1 MATNKY
7 VGSRYVP
14 KYFGAWN
21 AATAYEALSIVS
33 DAEGV
38 YTYTSK
44 RPVPAGTPVSN
55 TTYWAQS
62 GTLSESMQ
70 MGVISHVDSTKA
82 DDANISANKLNLTFA
97 SDFTMNDSTEKALN
111 LDTTVQ
117 SGTYGI
123 NPSLC
128 QNVPEELKTSA
139 DVCQL
144 YVYVL
149 NVDKYTQTLV
159 CPKKGTQYV
168 RINDGTGWSPWL
180 MTGFTPAY
188 ATKQGAG
195 LVQLGDGLKAENAS
209 GLTSIDHDATLHVSA
224 GKVGV
229 MVGEHM
235 ETDGSGAV
243 SPMIASTANPGIVQV
258 GDGLSVTPEGVLSA
272 AGASDEWVEVPVHS
286 ISALQATTAKVYK
299 NERTKICQVF
309 VHVATA
315 KNTSSGGNYTVSN
328 MVNFTGLPMALTADG
343 SKYLY
348 IAQTKLFANLGLHI
362 GFGLTNDDAT
372 NTAKLYA
379 DDLYVYYISGMNVLQ
394 GDFMFFYRYI

>member
-14 KYFGAWN
+14 KYFGTWN

-33 DAEGV
+33 DGEGV

-55 TTYWAQS
+55 TAYWAQS

-70 MGVISHVDSTKA
+70 MGTISHVDSTKA
-82 DDANISANKLNLTFA
+82 DDANIAANKLNITFA
-97 SDFTMNDSTEKALN
+97 SDYTMNDATEKALN
-111 LDTTVQ
+111 LNETVQ

-128 QNVPEELKTSA
+128 QNAPAELSTSA

-149 NVDKYTQTLV
+149 NVNKYTQTLV

-168 RINDGTGWSPWL
+168 RINDGTSWSEWL

-195 LVQLGDGLKAENAS
+195 LVQLGDGLKAENAT
-209 GLTSIDHDATLHVSA
+209 GLTTIDHDASLVIDGQNKIGVVAASAEQLGGVKIGSGLAVTSDGLVSVSDGGNKWTSIDTSKFSFTNQQTWVNNPHVSLA
-224 GKVGV
+224 KISPDENFMLIDISITITTQLQQQFYNTVKLNI
-229 MVGEHM
+229 
-235 ETDGSGAV
+235 SGTGYGNAY
-243 SPMIASTANPGIVQV
+243 
-258 GDGLSVTPEGVLSA
+258 
-272 AGASDEWVEVPVHS
+272 
-286 ISALQATTAKVYK
+286 QA
-299 NERTKICQVF
+299 
-309 VHVATA
+309 
-315 KNTSSGGNYTVSN
+315 SGG
-328 MVNFTGLPMALTADG
+328 G
-343 SKYLY
+343 SWLQCGG
-348 IAQTKLFANLGLHI
+348 ARQGDLWI
-362 GFGLTNDDAT
+362 GDA
-372 NTAKLYA
+372 
-379 DDLYVYYISGMNVLQ
+379 YYITQSLYLGFLVKENSSSYGVNYSLCIPV
-394 GDFMFFYRYI
+394 FKL